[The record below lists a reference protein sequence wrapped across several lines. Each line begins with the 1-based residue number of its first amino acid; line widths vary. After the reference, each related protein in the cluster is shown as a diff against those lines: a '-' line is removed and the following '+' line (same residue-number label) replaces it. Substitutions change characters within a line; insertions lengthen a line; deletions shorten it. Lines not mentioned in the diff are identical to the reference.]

1 LPMGEVAF
9 MPCLV
14 RPAGGDGGDVI
25 TLGHPLLDAYVELV
39 TAPPGGTRCWPPPS
53 T

>member
-1 LPMGEVAF
+1 MGEAAF

-14 RPAGGDGGDVI
+14 RLAGGDAGGVI

-39 TAPPGGTRCWPPPS
+39 TARPGGTRCWPPRS